1 MAVSN
6 PISLFFWSSVRYEKK
21 PAENYGDL
29 LSPYIVEK
37 LSGRETIFYD
47 APNRKKFWQR
57 KNYIMAIGSIMSHTQ
72 PKAVVWGSGI
82 ISKTDQFSTADFRAV
97 RGPLSRK
104 RILELGYTC
113 PEVYGDP
120 ALLLPTL
127 YHPEVPKKYAYGV
140 IPHYVDYAQAK
151 AQYANENNTT
161 VINLID
167 RDHEAVTRHI
177 LSCTRIV
184 SSSLHGVIV
193 AQAYGIP
200 AVWVRFSDKLSG
212 DNVKFFDYFESV
224 GVAPYTGPYLEA
236 ESTSTAFSD
245 LFDGYGHSANSELL
259 AKCQQDLIDAFPY
272 PKL

>member
-1 MAVSN
+1 MAQTDHI
-6 PISLFFWSSVRYEKK
+6 PLFFWSSVRYERK

-29 LSPYIVEK
+29 LSPFIVEQ
-37 LSGRETIFYD
+37 LSGREAIFYD

-57 KNYIMAIGSIMSHTQ
+57 KKYLMAIGSIMSYTQ

-82 ISKTDQFSTADFRAV
+82 ISKGDNFSAANFRAV

-104 RILELGYTC
+104 RILELGYEC

-120 ALLLPTL
+120 ALLLPTI
-127 YHPEVPKKYAYGV
+127 YNPEVDKKYAYGV
-140 IPHYVDYAQAK
+140 IPHYVDYTQAE
-151 AQYANENNTT
+151 AQYGNDENTL
-161 VINLID
+161 VINLINN
-167 RDHEAVTRHI
+167 DHKAVTRQI
-177 LSCTRIV
+177 LSCEQIV

-212 DNVKFFDYFESV
+212 DNVKFDDYFKTV
-224 GVAPYTGPYLEA
+224 GVASYTGPYIEKG
-236 ESTSTAFSD
+236 STAAAFQE
-245 LFDGYGHSANSELL
+245 LFNSYAHRADPKLL
-259 AKCQQDLIDAFPY
+259 AKCQEDLINAFPI